1 MIAVVKVGGHQ
12 VIVEAGEVIRVDKIK
27 NVEVGETI
35 ELEILMISEEDGKGF
50 KVGTPLLTEKATA
63 TIVEHGRDKK
73 IRVFKMKP
81 RKRYSRTY
89 GHRQDYT
96 VLEIVSIG
104 GVKAA
109 PKKATETTVKA
120 ETTTKAPKKQDITLI
135 EGIGPKLKEIL
146 TEAGFGTFET
156 MAEAKAE
163 ELKSVLEA
171 AGARYKMFDP
181 TTWPAQATL
190 AATGKWDELK
200 KLQDEL
206 DGGRAK

>member
-12 VIVEAGEVIRVDKIK
+12 AIVEAGEFIRVDKIK
-27 NVEVGETI
+27 NIEVGETI
-35 ELEILMISEEDGKGF
+35 ELEILMISEPDGKGF
-50 KVGTPLLTEKATA
+50 KIGAPVLKEKAIA
-63 TIVEHGRDKK
+63 TIIEHARDKK

-89 GHRQDYT
+89 GHRQDYSII
-96 VLEIVSIG
+96 EIISIG

-109 PKKATETTVKA
+109 KPE
-120 ETTTKAPKKQDITLI
+120 TTKASKKQDITLI

-156 MAEAKAE
+156 MAKANAE
-163 ELKSVLEA
+163 ELKAVLA
-171 AGARYKMFDP
+171 DAGARYKMFDP

-190 AATGKWDELK
+190 ATEEKWAELT

-206 DGGRAK
+206 DGGRVK